1 MAELQGLSG
10 VTGLG
15 ETFDSFIQTVRYFLR
30 DYPELNRIVKGE
42 EHSNR
47 MIAFA
52 IMDFLSDFAG
62 TPPFIGYF
70 TIDDLCRQHM
80 HVRFPVKRGRAR
92 PPPQRSRPNSPRW
105 FPRV

>member
-80 HVRFPVKRGRAR
+80 QSFALRGDCDHSAPVGRHATD
-92 PPPQRSRPNSPRW
+92 
-105 FPRV
+105 